1 MTAGGAAGGAACV
14 NQCSGT
20 VSICDAAGVRT
31 CGVDAASGCSVFGA
45 PQACANGQTCSGG
58 ACVNTCTNQCTVNAT
73 QCASSGAPVRC
84 QMLPNGCTDW
94 VLQPGCPSGQACSGG
109 ACGPTSTC
117 TNQCTVGQTR
127 CTAGGQQQTC
137 VTLSSGCTDW
147 SLPLACA
154 AGQACQAPATTCGVP
169 RCTAGQ
175 RRCTSQGAPAVEAC
189 DAQGTWYVISQCPQ
203 ACSMGACTAS
213 AACNAGT
220 VRCNG
225 TNIEICN
232 ASGTAWL
239 YNQTCAVSC
248 MSGVCTGPCTANE
261 RRCNG
266 NVPET
271 CNPAG
276 SAWVAGMTCAN
287 ECYRGECTQNDLVID
302 GTTQTLEGD
311 LKYSNSVVI
320 RNQGQLRVGASGV
333 LRLRARTITV
343 ESNTTINANDLG
355 DDTRGQNTFGSCT
368 YCSTTLTRASGSSY
382 GTAGTSG
389 GGFLSYFCCSGCSN
403 GCTASSV
410 TAALYDRDDDLSI
423 SEGSRWVSGATTNRG
438 GGLVQLIADTVTIDG
453 QVTSN
458 ATSTGAS
465 GGGILIAANQLS
477 GTGVI
482 QAAGAA
488 TSPSGGN
495 GRVKLLRGTANNFFS
510 GSITGNSRASPMP
523 PLDLVSGSH
532 PEPTRWYNDGLGD
545 WFLAW
550 SRPFPS
556 LVGYYW
562 RLSTSEATLPSAMA
576 GNGTLIMAESLQ
588 IPETQLS
595 QGLNYVHLVSV
606 DSAFNVGT
614 VKATATVRVNTQ
626 PPAIASTSHPA
637 QRTWG
642 GSNALFFSWTNP
654 QADANYTGYYFTL
667 DRFADT
673 VPAATPTNFTSNK
686 QVLLAN
692 TPDGIWVFHVV
703 NRDTRNATTKAAA
716 HYVVYVGANPGSGNA
731 SGSVF
736 DGSMG
741 NAPLS
746 GVTLTINRGLF
757 TQTTASNGTY
767 TFGNTLPAGT
777 WELTASRSG
786 YLSQTQMVTVTASG
800 SVNQNFTLLRAP

>member
-1 MTAGGAAGGAACV
+1 MACV
-14 NQCSGT
+14 NQCSGG

-31 CGVDAASGCSVFGA
+31 CGVDSATGCTVFRAA
-45 PQACANGQTCSGG
+45 QACPNAQTCSGG
-58 ACVNTCTNQCTVNAT
+58 VCVNTCTNQCTLNAT

-84 QMLPNGCTDW
+84 QSLPNGCTDW
-94 VLQPGCPSGQACSGG
+94 VLQSACPPGQACSGG
-109 ACGPTSTC
+109 SCGPTSTC

-147 SLPLACA
+147 SLPLACT
-154 AGQACQAPATTCGVP
+154 AGQSCQAPATTCGVP

-175 RRCTSQGAPAVEAC
+175 RRCTAQGAPAVEAC
-189 DAQGTWYVISQCPQ
+189 DAQGAWYVISQCPQ

-225 TNIEICN
+225 SNIEICN

-248 MSGVCTGPCTANE
+248 MGGVCTGPCTPNE
-261 RRCNG
+261 LRCNG

-271 CNPAG
+271 CNAGG

-287 ECYRGECTQNDLVID
+287 ECYRGACTQNDLVID

-320 RNQGQLRVGASGV
+320 RNQGQLRVGPSGV

-355 DDTRGQNTFGSCT
+355 NDARGAGGMTSCNSFGSCFV
-368 YCSTTLTRASGSSY
+368 SGNRGSSY
-382 GTAGTSG
+382 GTTAPAQTVSAYCGQWGGTRS
-389 GGFLSYFCCSGCSN
+389 
-403 GCTASSV
+403 CTLPSAS
-410 TAALYDRDDDLSI
+410 TYDRDDDLSI
-423 SEGSRWVSGATTNRG
+423 SEGSTYGSSNG

-458 ATSTGAS
+458 ATNAGAS
-465 GGGILIAANQLS
+465 GGGVLIAANQLS

-482 QAAGAA
+482 QTSGSAA
-488 TSPSGGN
+488 SPGGGN
-495 GRVKLLRGTANNFFS
+495 GRVKLLRGTSNNFFS
-510 GSITGNSRASPMP
+510 GSITGASRTSPMP

-532 PEPTRWYNDGLGD
+532 PDASRWYNDGLGD

-562 RLSTSEATLPSAMA
+562 RLSTSENTLPSAMA
-576 GNGTLIMAESLQ
+576 GNGTLIMSESLQ
-588 IPETQLS
+588 IPEAQLV

-614 VKATATVRVNTQ
+614 VKATATVQMNTQ
-626 PPAIASTSHPA
+626 PPTIASTSHPT
-637 QRTWG
+637 QRAWG
-642 GSNALFFSWTNP
+642 GTNALFFSWTNP
-654 QADANYTGYYFTL
+654 QADSNFTGYYFTL

-692 TPDGIWVFHVV
+692 TPDGIWVFHVL
-703 NRDTRNATTKAAA
+703 NRDTRNAVTRRAA
-716 HYVVYVGANPGSGNA
+716 HYVVYVGANPGSGNV

-741 NAPLS
+741 NMPLS

-757 TQTTASNGTY
+757 SQTTATNGTY

-777 WELTASRSG
+777 WELTASRTG
-786 YLSQTQMVTVTASG
+786 YLSQTQMVTVAASG
-800 SVNQNFTLLRAP
+800 SVNQNFTLVRAP